1 MSLKK
6 ITIFIYKLITAIIF
20 LLNAVPAY
28 SQVYGCT
35 DSLANNYN
43 NAATVNDGSCAYNA
57 TSYTPIIKVDPIDNI
72 LVESS
77 GLQIAGN
84 FLWSF
89 NDGGGAAAIYRIDT
103 VTNTLLQTVTLSGAV
118 NVDWEDIA
126 FDGTYFYLGDFG
138 NNANGAR
145 TDLKIYKFPFSAIP
159 DFTIN
164 ADAVIPAADIEIIN
178 FTYSDQAQPPLPSG
192 SNNTKY
198 DCEAM
203 IVDGSE
209 IHLFTKNWIDLTTTH
224 YVINS
229 TLPGNYVL
237 TPLETLSVNFLV
249 TGADKAPL
257 QGTIALLGYQ
267 NSGLGN
273 HYMYL
278 LSDYKGGYFF
288 NGNKRKINLPN
299 ATVMGQAEG
308 ITFRNNT
315 YGYISNEKFYR
326 DLGFFIID
334 VNQKLRSFN
343 ISNFVNASRIY
354 RFTGVGNWNVPSNW
368 SNNTIPP
375 TQLSAGSQI
384 IIDPPAGQD
393 CILNIPFTLPPNTKI
408 TVTSGKNFVI
418 KGKLTV
424 L

>member
-1 MSLKK
+1 M
-6 ITIFIYKLITAIIF
+6 
-20 LLNAVPAY
+20 N
-28 SQVYGCT
+28 GCT
-35 DSLANNYN
+35 DSLANNYDATATIN
-43 NAATVNDGSCAYNA
+43 NGSCTYNA
-57 TSYTPIIKVDPIDNI
+57 VTHTPIIKVDPIDNI
-72 LVESS
+72 LIESS
-77 GLQIAGN
+77 GLQLGGN

-103 VTNTLLQTVTLSGAV
+103 VTNTLLQTVTLAGAV

-126 FDGTYFYLGDFG
+126 FDGTYFYIGDFG

-145 TDLKIYKFPFSAIP
+145 TDLKIYKFPFGAIP

-164 ADAVIPAADIEIIN
+164 ANAVIPAGQIQIIN
-178 FTYSDQAQPPLPSG
+178 FTYSDQPQLPSPTG

-203 IVDGSE
+203 IIDAGA
-209 IHLFTKNWIDLTTTH
+209 IHLFTKDWIGLTTTH

-237 TPLETLSVNFLV
+237 TPLETLPVNFLV
-249 TGADKAPL
+249 TGADESPGD
-257 QGTIALLGYQ
+257 GTIALIGYQ
-267 NSGLGN
+267 NSGFGN
-273 HYMYL
+273 HYLYL
-278 LSDYKGGYFF
+278 LSDYNSGFFF
-288 NGNKRKINLPN
+288 NGNKRKIDLPD
-299 ATVMGQAEG
+299 ASVMGQAEG
-308 ITFRNNT
+308 ITFRNST

-393 CILNIPFTLPPNTKI
+393 CILNIPYTLPLNTKI
-408 TVTSGKNFVI
+408 KVISGKSFI
-418 KGKLTV
+418 IQGKLTV